1 MFNHRLSFVVLTALF
16 GFLQTGA
23 YKGQNEEHHNAE
35 IKTLF
40 AQDQAAR
47 KGFQGFTEDE
57 LRAMVENDRKRRKRA
72 YDLYRAGS
80 LRTGPDL
87 YHAAMILQHG
97 ESPED
102 YLLAHELSIAS
113 LVLGDQRAKWLA
125 AASEDRFLKSIGR
138 NQRFATQFGKDDKP
152 DAKWKLYPVDEQ
164 VTDVLRGIMQCPS
177 LEQAKRQEEQLNQG
191 RKS

>member
-1 MFNHRLSFVVLTALF
+1 MSYHRRCLVVFTALVL
-16 GFLQTGA
+16 FLLTGA
-23 YKGQNEEHHNAE
+23 RTTQNEEHDNAE
-35 IKTLF
+35 IASLF
-40 AQDQAAR
+40 EQDQAAR
-47 KGFQGFTEDE
+47 KRFHAFTEDE
-57 LRAMVENDRKRRKRA
+57 LLAMVESDRKRRQRA

-102 YLLAHELSIAS
+102 FLLAHELAIAS
-113 LVLGDQRAKWLA
+113 LILGEERAKWLA

-138 NQRFATQFGKDDKP
+138 NQRFGTQFGKDAKP
-152 DAKWKLYPVDEQ
+152 DAKWKLCPVDEQ

-177 LEQAKRQEEQLNQG
+177 LEQAKRQEEKLNQG
-191 RKS
+191 SNG